1 MTTVGVILGI
11 ACVMYAGA
19 IIDLEDVEQEM
30 EEKK

>member
-19 IIDLEDVEQEM
+19 VIDLEEAEM
-30 EEKK
+30 EEENK